1 MEFINRAN
9 ILRMRLHTMAQARG
23 EIHEKKMID
32 NKKEGAGNKQKK
44 GIRFWE

>member
-23 EIHEKKMID
+23 DTQKMID